1 MLTFTCSS
9 GDETL
14 VDRKP
19 KEAFFIH
26 RSPCGSCSKTYIK
39 TSLSHSTNYFKT
51 VSFLYDGVSFT
62 ISMVELVSIVGLI
75 IGIAIGY
82 VIAKALKVAIIVGL
96 IIVVLAYL
104 GVTVISRSQ
113 FEDFLRIIMPALE
126 WIKAFIE
133 SSQLFAIGL
142 LIGFAIGLL
151 K

>member
-1 MLTFTCSS
+1 
-9 GDETL
+9 
-14 VDRKP
+14 
-19 KEAFFIH
+19 
-26 RSPCGSCSKTYIK
+26 
-39 TSLSHSTNYFKT
+39 
-51 VSFLYDGVSFT
+51 
-62 ISMVELVSIVGLI
+62 MVELVSIVGLI
-75 IGIAIGY
+75 IGVAIGY

-104 GVTVISRSQ
+104 GVTVVSRSQ